1 VHRSWG
7 ARDQPFCDDLN
18 FCCIHGDAC
27 SGDDMPEVVDGGGSE
42 LALGALDEEVV
53 EEEDVAC
60 TCRS

>member
-1 VHRSWG
+1 
-7 ARDQPFCDDLN
+7 
-18 FCCIHGDAC
+18 
-27 SGDDMPEVVDGGGSE
+27 MPEVVDGGGSE